1 MAKKGVVACRRGEAE
16 GVWAGRIQAWRD
28 SGQTQ
33 VRFCAE
39 RGLSVWVLRKW
50 IVKRARGS
58 SVVKCVPAL
67 LPIPITALRTA
78 PQELVGGAR
87 EAALEIALP
96 NGIRVRASGQ
106 VATVIA
112 RVLARALRC

>member
-1 MAKKGVVACRRGEAE
+1 MTKKTLVAHGRGEAE
-16 GVWAGRIQAWRD
+16 GVWAERIQAWRD

-39 RGLSVWVLRKW
+39 RGLSVWLLRKW
-50 IVKRARGS
+50 IVKRGPGS
-58 SVVKCVPAL
+58 SVVKRMPVL
-67 LPIPITALRTA
+67 LPIPITALRSTSEGA
-78 PQELVGGAR
+78 VGGAR
-87 EAALEIALP
+87 EAGLEIALP

-106 VATVIA
+106 VATAIA

>member
-1 MAKKGVVACRRGEAE
+1 MAKKTLVVYRRGEAE
-16 GVWAGRIQAWRD
+16 AVWAERIQAWRD

-39 RGLSVWVLRKW
+39 RGLSVWLLRKW
-50 IVKRARGS
+50 IVRRGRGLSMVKRM
-58 SVVKCVPAL
+58 PLL
-67 LPIPITALRTA
+67 LPIPMTALRSA
-78 PQELVGGAR
+78 PEDVVGEAC

-106 VATVIA
+106 VASAIA

>member
-1 MAKKGVVACRRGEAE
+1 MAKKTWVACRRGEAE
-16 GVWAGRIQAWRD
+16 GVWAERIQAWRD

-39 RGLSVWVLRKW
+39 RGLSVWLLRKW
-50 IVKRARGS
+50 IVKRGRGS
-58 SVVKCVPAL
+58 SMVKRVPAL

-78 PQELVGGAR
+78 PEEMVSSAR

-106 VATVIA
+106 VATAIA
-112 RVLARALRC
+112 RALTRALRC